1 VGSDPARS
9 PRPARRAGPA
19 PRRLNQSI
27 RIAPELRQ
35 RLRLWAA
42 YLDKEISTVVEEAVT
57 AHLDALDRDRAARG
71 LAPMPRPESEGGP
84 PRRRRRVT
92 NEEG

>member
-1 VGSDPARS
+1 MGSDPAR
-9 PRPARRAGPA
+9 PKRPARRAGSSA
-19 PRRLNQSI
+19 RRLSQSI

-35 RLRLWAA
+35 RLRIWAA
-42 YLDKEISTVVEEAVT
+42 YLDQELSEVVEEAVT

-71 LAPMPRPESEGGP
+71 LAPIPRPEAGGGP
-84 PRRRRRVT
+84 PPRRRRVT